1 MVGMVE
7 NVVSSTM
14 KMVVEG
20 TIFYLVYGTYGR
32 SHSTG

>member
-20 TIFYLVYGTYGR
+20 TIFYGTYGR